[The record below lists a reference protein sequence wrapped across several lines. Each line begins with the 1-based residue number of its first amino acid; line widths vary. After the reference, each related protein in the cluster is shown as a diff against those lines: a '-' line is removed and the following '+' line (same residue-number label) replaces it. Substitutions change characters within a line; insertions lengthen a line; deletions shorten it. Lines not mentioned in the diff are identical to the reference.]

1 MGSYA
6 AHRTDLTH
14 RVDVPCA
21 HPFVEP
27 IRRHQAP
34 AGLQRVGQF
43 FNQRNRRF
51 QLKAKPSFPA
61 RMFRHPLPM
70 SLP

>member
-34 AGLQRVGQF
+34 ARLQRVGQF
-43 FNQRNRRF
+43 SISVIGDFN
-51 QLKAKPSFPA
+51 
-61 RMFRHPLPM
+61 
-70 SLP
+70 